1 MPFQPVTRLLG
12 VARNLANGFPARL
25 LGSGISKSAGIPT
38 GWDITLDLI
47 TKLAAAR
54 VQEVNENPENWFA
67 EEYGKAPDYSDLLDE
82 LSGTQ
87 TERQQLLRPY
97 FEPNEEER
105 EQGLKQP
112 TAAHKAIASLVA
124 KGFFKVII
132 TTNFDRLM
140 EKALEEAGVVPDV
153 LSSVDQVHGAKPLI
167 HMNCCVFK
175 IHGDYMDTRIRN
187 TPSEL
192 GKYPEEYETFLVL
205 QPQL

>member
-1 MPFQPVTRLLG
+1 MIDPVHSLAFSVHSNPG
-12 VARNLANGFPARL
+12 VYALL
-25 LGSGISKSAGIPT
+25 LGSRISRSAGIPT

-54 VQEVNENPENWFA
+54 AQEVNGTPEKWFV
-67 EEYGKAPDYSDLLDE
+67 EEYGEAPDYSDLLDE

-87 TERQQLLRPY
+87 TERQQSLRPY

-140 EKALEEAGVVPDV
+140 EKALEDIGVV
-153 LSSVDQVHGAKPLI
+153 S
-167 HMNCCVFK
+167 
-175 IHGDYMDTRIRN
+175 
-187 TPSEL
+187 
-192 GKYPEEYETFLVL
+192 
-205 QPQL
+205 